1 MWVDPQCSDVSRMET
16 KAAEINTIT
25 AGNRL
30 DTHSQSRLEREYVR
44 HGNEI
49 RSEAHEG
56 AERETLIRHLPC
68 LWQ

>member
-1 MWVDPQCSDVSRMET
+1 MET

-25 AGNRL
+25 AGNQL

-49 RSEAHEG
+49 RSEAHGEQSVK
-56 AERETLIRHLPC
+56 L
-68 LWQ
+68 